1 MGYVAAGGVIVAIGI
16 AGRMIWKEFGRYVSD
31 VSPSNF
37 EEEK

>member
-1 MGYVAAGGVIVAIGI
+1 MGYVVAGGAIVAIGI
-16 AGRMIWKEFGRYVSD
+16 VGIMIWEEFGRYVSD